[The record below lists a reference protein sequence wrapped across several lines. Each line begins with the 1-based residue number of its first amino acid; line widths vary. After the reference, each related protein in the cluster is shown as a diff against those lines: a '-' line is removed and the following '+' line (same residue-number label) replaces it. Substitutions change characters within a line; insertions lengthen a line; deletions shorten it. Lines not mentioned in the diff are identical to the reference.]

1 MDLNAAGLLREEN
14 GFRKLQ
20 NVDVSSSSDVFS
32 DAERDVVAY
41 AEAMTREGCD
51 VSDELVGR
59 IRETLSDA
67 ELVTLTAWIA
77 LENFYSRFNR
87 AFGIDAQGF
96 CIVPTEDT
104 RPDEQGA
111 CS

>member
-14 GFRKLQ
+14 GFHKLQ

-32 DAERDVVAY
+32 DAERDVIAY

-59 IRETLSDA
+59 MKKTLSDA

-96 CIVPTEDT
+96 CIVPTEQT